1 VQELATSGS
10 LRNGRPPCYKTLS
23 PWWLRR
29 TRSQFPAQ
37 DQKNSVKS
45 LRLAPIVELPD
56 GSLELPPD
64 PKRVRAVKLISA
76 ASVTLAIVTWLVV
89 AWVSVALF
97 DISWPARLLLLAVA
111 LVFFGGTEWLLW
123 AALKP
128 PVLKADAM
136 EVVCASPLSRQR
148 MPRSDLALIFRGQ
161 VIRKGGRTRG
171 LWDKSYIFAAADGK
185 VGMSCGS
192 LLFTPDG
199 MMQFA
204 QRLQVPIRGDFG
216 AQVKDR
222 VDPTMS

>member
-1 VQELATSGS
+1 M
-10 LRNGRPPCYKTLS
+10 
-23 PWWLRR
+23 
-29 TRSQFPAQ
+29 
-37 DQKNSVKS
+37 
-45 LRLAPIVELPD
+45 
-56 GSLELPPD
+56 
-64 PKRVRAVKLISA
+64 KLISA
-76 ASVTLAIVTWLVV
+76 ASVTLAIVTWLVF

-97 DISWPARLLLLAVA
+97 DISWPVRLLLLAGV

-136 EVVCASPLSRQR
+136 EVICASPLSRQR

-161 VIRKGGRTRG
+161 VIRKGGRTGG

-185 VGMSCGS
+185 VGMSCGA

-204 QRLQVPIRGDFG
+204 QRLQVPIRGDFS
-216 AQVKDR
+216 AQVKDL
-222 VDPTMS
+222 VPATG